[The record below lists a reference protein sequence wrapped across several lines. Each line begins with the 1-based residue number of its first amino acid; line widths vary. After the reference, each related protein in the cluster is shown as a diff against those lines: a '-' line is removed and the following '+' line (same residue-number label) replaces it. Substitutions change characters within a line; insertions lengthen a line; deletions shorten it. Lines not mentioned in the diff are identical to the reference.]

1 MKEVNKKRI
10 LERKRSYRVKGGNFM
25 YKAVVFDIGQTLIQY
40 NKPLNWSSLYKPALE
55 YMAEE
60 CNYFISDDQVKQIIA
75 ILTKYNTRVNPREY
89 EVSSDVIFD
98 EIFDV
103 LNESKDGISKAKEA
117 FYQYFRR
124 EAYPFDEVKETLS
137 ELKALGIQT
146 ATLSDVAYG
155 MDNIY
160 ALEDISSI
168 VEYID
173 YPFTSN
179 DIGYRKPHVKGLQII
194 AEKMGISLEE
204 MIYVG
209 DEAKDMVCA
218 NNAGAYSVL
227 INRSNDLK
235 EYNQKKEISSLCE
248 LLEIIK

>member
-1 MKEVNKKRI
+1 
-10 LERKRSYRVKGGNFM
+10 M

-60 CNYFISDDQVKQIIA
+60 CDYLITDEQIEQIIN

-103 LNESKDGISKAKEA
+103 LKENKEGMSKAKEA
-117 FYQYFRR
+117 FYLYFRR
-124 EAYPFDEVKETLS
+124 ESYPFDEVKETLA
-137 ELKALGIQT
+137 ELKELGIKT

-168 VEYID
+168 KEYID
-173 YPFTSN
+173 YPLTSN
-179 DIGYRKPHVKGLQII
+179 DIGYRKPHIKGLEVISD
-194 AEKMGISLEE
+194 KMGISLEE

-227 INRSNDLK
+227 INRSKEVK
-235 EYNQKKEISSLCE
+235 EYNQKKEIASLSE
-248 LLEIIK
+248 LLEIVR

>member
-1 MKEVNKKRI
+1 
-10 LERKRSYRVKGGNFM
+10 M

-55 YMAEE
+55 YMAEK
-60 CNYFISDDQVKQIIA
+60 CNFSISEEQMELIIN

-103 LNESKDGISKAKEA
+103 LKESKDEISKAKEA
-117 FYQYFRR
+117 FYLYFRR
-124 EAYPFDEVKETLS
+124 ESYPFDEVKATLAK
-137 ELKALGIQT
+137 LKELGIKT

-168 VEYID
+168 EEYID
-173 YPFTSN
+173 YPLTSN
-179 DIGYRKPHVKGLQII
+179 DIGYRKPHIKGLEVI
-194 AEKMGISLEE
+194 ADKMGISLEE

-227 INRSNDLK
+227 INRSKEVK
-235 EYNQKKEISSLCE
+235 EYNQKKEIASLSE
-248 LLEIIK
+248 LIEIVK